1 MIGTVALTGATGF
14 IGASILYKLMEA
26 ECRVRALYR
35 HPSARHCFR
44 SPGIEWVQGRLEDLP
59 SLIRLL
65 EGVDTLIHCAG
76 LVRGIDEGAFNRIN
90 VDGVAR
96 LVQALEHLHSSPR
109 FLLVSSL
116 AARSPQLSPYAASK
130 KGGEE
135 VLSHGSIRLSWVA
148 LRPPAVYGPGDRE
161 TAPVLRWMSKG
172 IAPLVAPD
180 SSRFSMVFVDD
191 LADAVIDLMKSP
203 VWSGQVFELHDGHEN
218 GYCWREVIDTVST
231 VIQRPIRRIVIPPP
245 LISAAAAVN
254 LTAAR
259 WLGYAP
265 MLTPGKVRELRH
277 PFWVASNES
286 LSRQTGWKP
295 KIPLADGM
303 KRTFASLAANETA
316 AALN

>member
-1 MIGTVALTGATGF
+1 
-14 IGASILYKLMEA
+14 
-26 ECRVRALYR
+26 
-35 HPSARHCFR
+35 
-44 SPGIEWVQGRLEDLP
+44 LEDLP
-59 SLIRLL
+59 SLSRLL
-65 EGVDTLIHCAG
+65 EGADTLIHCAG

-96 LVQALEHLHSSPR
+96 LVQAAQQLHSSPR

-135 VLSHGSIRLSWVA
+135 VLSNESTRLPWVA

-172 IAPLVAPD
+172 LAPVVAPD

-191 LADAVIDLMKSP
+191 LADAVIELMRVP
-203 VWSGQVFELHDGHEN
+203 AWSGQVFELHDGHEN
-218 GYCWREVIDTVST
+218 GYCWRDVIDTVST
-231 VIQRPIRRIVIPPP
+231 VIQRPIRPIAIPPS
-245 LISAAAAVN
+245 LISAAAQVN
-254 LTAAR
+254 LTVAR

-277 PFWVASNES
+277 PFWVADNGP
-286 LSRQTGWKP
+286 LIRRTGWKP
-295 KIPLADGM
+295 KISLADGM
-303 KRTFASLAANETA
+303 KRTFASLAANKSA